1 MNSDH
6 SLSVHRLPRV
16 PAPREYGAG
25 LDRRVSRVTTF
36 DECQWNARQGIMTG
50 RCERVHIE

>member
-16 PAPREYGAG
+16 PAPREYGAA
-25 LDRRVSRVTTF
+25 LDRRVRLVTTF
-36 DECQWNARQGIMTG
+36 DECPWNASQG
-50 RCERVHIE
+50 